1 MIEIENQ
8 IHTIKEI
15 VDNAMHVM
23 IDEDEI
29 FSFSKNN
36 KKNITNQDLNS
47 DVNIE
52 KIIQKLL
59 KLNILK
65 TDNPMAKDELEASA
79 KLSIH
84 LIKQENNCEIE
95 NILKYLSNLE

>member
-1 MIEIENQ
+1 MEIKEN
-8 IHTIKEI
+8 IHAIKEI

-29 FSFSKNN
+29 FSFSKEN
-36 KKNITNQDLNS
+36 KNKIEEIKTKNINLD
-47 DVNIE
+47 
-52 KIIQKLL
+52 KIISNLL

-65 TDNPMAKDELEASA
+65 TDNPSAKNELEASA

-84 LIKQENNCEIE
+84 LISEENQCDVNKIGTF
-95 NILKYLSNLE
+95 LSQ

>member
-36 KKNITNQDLNS
+36 KKEISNQDLNCEV
-47 DVNIE
+47 DIQ
-52 KIIQKLL
+52 KIIKNLL

-79 KLSIH
+79 KLSVH
-84 LIKQENNCEIE
+84 LIKQENDCEIE
-95 NILKYLSNLE
+95 NILKYLTKLE

>member
-8 IHTIKEI
+8 INTIKEI

-29 FSFSKNN
+29 FSFSKTY
-36 KKNITNQDLNS
+36 KKEIENQNLKQQTDL
-47 DVNIE
+47 D
-52 KIIQKLL
+52 KIIQNLL
-59 KLNILK
+59 NLNILK
-65 TDNPMAKDELEASA
+65 SNNTQAKTELEASA

-84 LIKQENNCEIE
+84 LIKQENNCETE
-95 NILKYLSNLE
+95 NILKYLTNLK